1 MCTNKYAR
9 IPWAPFVNTAY
20 LDEGKRPFAFLRSLT
35 TGLQRNP
42 KSTTGTAY
50 LRLVN
55 IGFQILG
62 AASGTFVTAS
72 AAYLLYVDDSDRTC
86 RLLYVSSASSHRI

>member
-1 MCTNKYAR
+1 MSPEKCYMYLALDTHLACVYKYAR

-72 AAYLLYVDDSDRTC
+72 AAYLLSM
-86 RLLYVSSASSHRI
+86 